1 MAELDSDRTTYASDF
16 FKGDTEKA
24 VFTGDA
30 VTDRLMHAVIALGG
44 EVWTLRQR
52 GHLMEKLLSD
62 KGITSEMI
70 EGYMPTKEDMAAWTE
85 DREAFVDR
93 VYSVFARDSE
103 MKMSSDWP
111 TG

>member
-1 MAELDSDRTTYASDF
+1 MPEIKSDRPTYASDF
-16 FKGDTEKA
+16 FKGDTDQA

-44 EVWTLRQR
+44 EVWSLRQR
-52 GHLMEKLLSD
+52 GHVMEKFLAE

-70 EGYMPTKEDMAAWTE
+70 ESYTPTKEDTAAWQE

-93 VYSVFARDSE
+93 VYSVFARDGKL
-103 MKMSSDWP
+103 KMNSDWP
-111 TG
+111 AG

>member
-1 MAELDSDRTTYASDF
+1 MPKLDSDRLTYASDF
-16 FKGDTEKA
+16 FKGDTDKA

-52 GHLMEKLLSD
+52 GHVMEKLLSE
-62 KGITSEMI
+62 KGISTEMI
-70 EGYMPTKEDMAAWTE
+70 ESYMPTKEDTAAWLE

-93 VYSVFARDSE
+93 VYSVFARE
-103 MKMSSDWP
+103 GKLNMTSDWQS
-111 TG
+111 G